1 MPDINYAKKEF
12 NKYLQNFDC
21 KNDKIK
27 LKIVPTFGVVKCAS
41 EIAKCMRLSE
51 EDRQLA
57 EVIALLHDIGRF
69 EQVRVYDSFEP
80 TTMDHAAFGVELLF
94 GEKQMIRQFVK
105 EDKWDDIIRTAIA
118 RHSGYSVGEIKDPRT
133 RLHACIIRDAD
144 KLDNCRVKLVDS
156 LQVILNCDAE
166 TVGGQSI
173 SEKVWESCLRHEA
186 VVSSE
191 RETKMDYWVSYIAY
205 FYDINFS
212 ETFSII
218 REKNYVHRLIARIP
232 YSNPDTAKKM
242 QQLEKMVTD
251 YMDLWIEKKKLGMN
265 CG

>member
-27 LKIVPTFGVVKCAS
+27 LKIVHTFGVVKCAS

-80 TTMDHAAFGVELLF
+80 TTMDHAAFGVDLLF

-105 EDKWDDIIRTAIA
+105 EDKWD
-118 RHSGYSVGEIKDPRT
+118 
-133 RLHACIIRDAD
+133 
-144 KLDNCRVKLVDS
+144 
-156 LQVILNCDAE
+156 
-166 TVGGQSI
+166 
-173 SEKVWESCLRHEA
+173 
-186 VVSSE
+186 
-191 RETKMDYWVSYIAY
+191 
-205 FYDINFS
+205 DINFS

-251 YMDLWIEKKKLGMN
+251 YMDLWIEKKKFGMN